1 MRAGPPRPASGFAAA
16 SLLGLG
22 ALWFGHSHHADFH
35 RFHRL
40 SAKDFHLPYHLPDS
54 GFNYTRF
61 KTHDLEA
68 LLPPEVEPEDKADP
82 QGANADDAKA
92 AADAGAAD
100 PGAAGDPQPDVQLAD
115 GEKEPAKEGVD
126 AALPEE
132 DAPAG
137 GGGAAEP
144 AGAGA
149 AEGGGAPGELAE
161 TPPAGGGGAGRGAGR
176 GDGGAADRDGSP
188 SVTKVFR
195 FDGAA
200 AGGAAP
206 PAPPPIQPFLKHKGG
221 RCGGACLLSRLNKK
235 GGRMSTAEHK
245 KIWGHGHSVTG
256 ETQIDDVVAEDD
268 GSTCTGRCNNRG
280 YCERGKCVCAA
291 AYAGAACQVPR
302 RVGHRMS
309 LEFHQDVTFNA
320 RKVKAIGVGRF
331 LEYRSNPKFGER
343 NKGTHAFRIKV
354 TRDMEKILPEAD
366 VFAKRVYRSCA
377 IVGSS
382 GVLTKYRLGAE
393 IDAHSAVFRF
403 NRAPTAGY
411 EAVAGKRT
419 SFRLLNTVHAGFREG
434 TEATVQQ
441 MQSSTG
447 VNLYQKVLHRV
458 TRHHTYAF
466 DTSFSSHV
474 SKQIGV
480 LPTGG
485 FFGVHLALQRCV
497 EVSLYGFHHREGYG
511 VRYHYFNSER
521 PRSVKGGMAIHDYAG
536 EFRLILALAKAG
548 LLRFGEPCTA
558 GCRHDTGI
566 KYQGPAGSTCA
577 CSGNPLP
584 VALPGFCR
592 RRNSFSCFVP
602 CPGGERQCPGTA
614 AYGKNANTAEG
625 ECPHAVQKL
634 FDAGELACAERP
646 RARPVETQ

>member
-1 MRAGPPRPASGFAAA
+1 
-16 SLLGLG
+16 
-22 ALWFGHSHHADFH
+22 
-35 RFHRL
+35 
-40 SAKDFHLPYHLPDS
+40 
-54 GFNYTRF
+54 
-61 KTHDLEA
+61 
-68 LLPPEVEPEDKADP
+68 
-82 QGANADDAKA
+82 
-92 AADAGAAD
+92 
-100 PGAAGDPQPDVQLAD
+100 
-115 GEKEPAKEGVD
+115 
-126 AALPEE
+126 
-132 DAPAG
+132 
-137 GGGAAEP
+137 
-144 AGAGA
+144 
-149 AEGGGAPGELAE
+149 
-161 TPPAGGGGAGRGAGR
+161 
-176 GDGGAADRDGSP
+176 
-188 SVTKVFR
+188 
-195 FDGAA
+195 
-200 AGGAAP
+200 
-206 PAPPPIQPFLKHKGG
+206 
-221 RCGGACLLSRLNKK
+221 
-235 GGRMSTAEHK
+235 MSTAEHK

-256 ETQIDDVVAEDD
+256 ATQIDDVVAEDD

-291 AYAGAACQVPR
+291 AYTGAACQVPR

-320 RKVKAIGVGRF
+320 RKVKAIGVGRY

-354 TRDMEKILPEAD
+354 TRDMEKVLPEAD

-485 FFGVHLALQRCV
+485 FFGVHLALQRCA

-558 GCRHDTGI
+558 GCRRDTGI

-592 RRNSFSCFVP
+592 RRNSFSCFMP
-602 CPGGERQCPGTA
+602 CPGGEKQCPGTA
-614 AYGKNANTAEG
+614 AHGKNANTAEG

-646 RARPVETQ
+646 RAGPVETR